1 MLTSERMKRRE
12 EIQRQQ
18 GQQGMQ
24 GNKKTRRPLKPD
36 IHIAISAISDAGGRG
51 RDAGK

>member
-12 EIQRQQ
+12 EIQRL
-18 GQQGMQ
+18 
-24 GNKKTRRPLKPD
+24 GNETAKKTRRPLKTD